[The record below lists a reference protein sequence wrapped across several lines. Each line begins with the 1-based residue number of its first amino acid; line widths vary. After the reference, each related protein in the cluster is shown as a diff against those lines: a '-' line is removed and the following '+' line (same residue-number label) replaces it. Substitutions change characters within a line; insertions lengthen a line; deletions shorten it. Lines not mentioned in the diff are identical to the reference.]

1 MDAPTPVTR
10 RVNVPLAAL
19 AGAGLLVMAIGIGIL
34 SAAVGDYFARPVA
47 LGAAS
52 DNLDFFDEAEA
63 TLMHDPSLN
72 DNVREQLVRNLV
84 AQESFEQRGNTI
96 VSSAAPYSAPRFD
109 LATSIIVVGLAL
121 LVGATAIKAALPSP
135 AVRRER

>member
-1 MDAPTPVTR
+1 MTR
-10 RVNVPLAAL
+10 RINPPLAAL
-19 AGAGLLVMAIGIGIL
+19 AAAGILVVALGIGVL
-34 SAAVGDYFARPVA
+34 ASAVGDYLARPVA

-84 AQESFEQRGNTI
+84 AQESFEQRGNT
-96 VSSAAPYSAPRFD
+96 VVSAAVPYSPPRFD

-121 LVGATAIKAALPSP
+121 LVGATAIKAALASS
-135 AVRRER
+135 AAERKRATDVR